1 MLRTLTV
8 SNVALIRRA
17 EISFTGGL
25 NVLSG
30 ETGAG
35 KSVLL
40 EAINFVLGARADK
53 TMITSGETQCSV
65 SCVFSVD
72 KGSEAAQFMDE
83 FGIEFDDEI
92 IIKRNLFADG
102 RSTIRLNGE
111 QVTAQMLR
119 KVTSSL
125 VDVHGQSD
133 HFVLLKERNQLL
145 LLDELGGEKVSLKK
159 SDISAVI
166 DKIRSVDEKLSKL
179 GGSED
184 ERAKRLDYVRY
195 CIDEIEKVAFYRGED
210 EELSLRKKK
219 LLNAEKIAESVSSAN
234 EALISDGGVA
244 DKLGDCVRS
253 LDSISAFSAEY
264 GELSERLSAVLDEV
278 NDVSRLLADSVDE
291 EFDPKEID
299 SIERRL
305 DDLSLLKRKYGKT
318 FDEIENALSSYK
330 EEYNLLLDGAFEAK
344 KLAEERGSLL
354 LDLDRRYDELT
365 AIRKAVADGF
375 SGKLTEKLKELSMSG
390 AKFGVEFSKRENA
403 LSADGNDEVLFT
415 FSANVG
421 EEQKPLSKIIS
432 GGELSRLMLAIKSV
446 SGQNAS
452 SLTYIFDEIDAGISG
467 AAAFVVANNFAEISR
482 TRQIIAVSHLP
493 QIVAM
498 ADTSVYIRKEEENGK
513 THTVVCTLKE
523 DERVNEVIRLIGGST
538 GDKASV
544 EHATNLVS
552 SARAFKRSLL

>member
-184 ERAKRLDYVRY
+184 ERAKRLDYVKY

-318 FDEIENALSSYK
+318 FDEIETALSSYK